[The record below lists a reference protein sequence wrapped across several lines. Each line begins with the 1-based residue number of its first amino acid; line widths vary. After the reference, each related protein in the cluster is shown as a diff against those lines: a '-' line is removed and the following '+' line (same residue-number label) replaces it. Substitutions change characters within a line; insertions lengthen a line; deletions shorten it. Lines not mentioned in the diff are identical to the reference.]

1 VTYDSSTSSFVST
14 PFDFTGNQISQFEDG
29 IFVSPQR
36 LAEASPVPEPSSLI
50 LLGTSLLGLGGT
62 LKRKFFA

>member
-1 VTYDSSTSSFVST
+1 VTYDSSASSFVST

>member
-1 VTYDSSTSSFVST
+1 MTWNGTSFVST
-14 PFDFTGNQISQFEDG
+14 QFDLSGGDSIHQFEDG

-36 LAEASPVPEPSSLI
+36 LSEASPVPEPSSLI